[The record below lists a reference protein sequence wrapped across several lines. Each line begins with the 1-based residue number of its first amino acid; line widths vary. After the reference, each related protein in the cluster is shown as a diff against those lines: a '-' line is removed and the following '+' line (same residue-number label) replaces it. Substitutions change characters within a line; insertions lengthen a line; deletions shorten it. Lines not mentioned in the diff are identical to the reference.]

1 MAIQQKAQTPLIP
14 DSFNTRDIVP
24 VVSVSLVF
32 VGLGIMV
39 YLYPVHDA
47 ASRAIFVAF
56 VTVGWFLCILVH
68 EAGHAI
74 FINYTGENSLKES
87 LRMNFIK
94 FKHPI
99 NSLLIPIIIMFFL
112 GYGIPGGLDYLDES
126 ILYRS
131 SRIKRLLLGFGGL
144 LSSFCLALML
154 ALPLG
159 LSSDIEE
166 PNWLL
171 CGVGCLLYLLIFSI
185 CMHLVPIPPMD
196 MFSVIYAQLP
206 SDTRSFCQRYFMNRW
221 VSLVM
226 YLGIVW
232 GAREMRENMSRVIE
246 AVLEVII
253 GNIEGVSMGLKELYL
268 IYK

>member
-1 MAIQQKAQTPLIP
+1 MAIQHKAQTPLIP
-14 DSFNTRDIVP
+14 DSFNTREIVP
-24 VVSVSLVF
+24 VISVSLAF

-39 YLYPVHDA
+39 FLYPVQDST
-47 ASRAIFVAF
+47 SRAVFVAF
-56 VTVGWFLCILVH
+56 VTVGWFLCILLH
-68 EAGHAI
+68 EAGHAL
-74 FINYTGENSLKES
+74 FINYAGESSLKES

-99 NSLLIPIIIMFFL
+99 NSLLIPILIMFFL

-131 SRIKRLLLGFGGL
+131 PRIKRLLLGFGGL
-144 LSSFCLALML
+144 LSSICLALML
-154 ALPLG
+154 ALPLW

-166 PNWLL
+166 PSGLL
-171 CGVGCLLYLLIFSI
+171 CGLGFLLYLLIFSI
-185 CMHLVPIPPMD
+185 CIHLVPIPPMD

-232 GAREMRENMSRVIE
+232 GAWEMREIMRRVIE
-246 AVLEVII
+246 AVLEVSI

-268 IYK
+268 IY